1 MLKFIKSER
10 AREASLR
17 PFVILVPMSIFIT
30 AAAASLIDL
39 DGFFAFAKLLN
50 DWILATFS
58 NVISWAVFGF
68 VLTSFGVL
76 LTPLGKVTIGG
87 AGATPTLKPWSWFSI
102 TLCTTIAIG
111 ILFWAM
117 AEPMYHL
124 YEPGSA
130 ARGIVAGSEE
140 AKAFSLVTLFMNWAI
155 SPYAIYTVAA
165 LTFALAYHN
174 LGKPYSVSGPFVAL
188 LGRPLP
194 KPVAAVLDAAI
205 LLALIMGMAA
215 SLGAGML
222 LLSGGVSDMTGLPN
236 GPVLL
241 ALVAGAIGIVV
252 LISSLTGLMRGIRVL
267 SVINT
272 WFFFIFVGVIIVFG
286 PTREIFGQGGQA
298 VLSYAGE
305 FLDRSIF
312 IGAASEDGEW
322 AKGWT
327 TFYFANWLA
336 WAPVTA
342 MFLGR
347 IARGYTVRAFVLVN
361 LILPALFSLLW
372 MSVFGVFAMETDL
385 AEGGVLKQ
393 TLDAVGPEGVMFR
406 ALDFIPLASVLVP
419 IVLILS
425 FISYV
430 TAADSN
436 TEAISQI
443 CKTHD
448 APMTEADETE
458 PTAPRLKIIWVILLC
473 LMAWIMVTFSGIDGV
488 RMLSNVGGLPALFVV
503 LGLQV
508 CLIRMVFQAD
518 DLDRKQVD
526 AAAEATEPV

>member
-1 MLKFIKSER
+1 MSELTKTEG
-10 AREASLR
+10 AREGSLR
-17 PFVILVPMSIFIT
+17 PFVILVPMAIFI
-30 AAAASLIDL
+30 AAAVTSLINL
-39 DGFFAFAKLLN
+39 DGFFTFAKTIN

-58 NVISWAVFGF
+58 TLISWAVFGF
-68 VLTSFGVL
+68 VLTCGAIMVS
-76 LTPLGKVTIGG
+76 PLGKVKIGG
-87 AGATPTLKPWSWFSI
+87 AGAKPILKPLSWFSI

-117 AEPMYHL
+117 AEPMFHL
-124 YEPGSA
+124 YGPGGE
-130 ARGIVAGSEE
+130 ARGIEAGSDA
-140 AKAFSLVTLFMNWAI
+140 AKHFSLVSLFMHWAI

-165 LTFALAYHN
+165 LAFALAYHN

-188 LGRPLP
+188 IGKPLP
-194 KPVAAVLDAAI
+194 KPVSAILDAAI

-222 LLSGGVSDMTGLPN
+222 LLSGGVAKVTGLPS
-236 GPVLL
+236 GPLSL
-241 ALVAGAIGIVV
+241 ALVAISIGIVV
-252 LISSLTGLMRGIRVL
+252 LISSLTGLMRGIRIL
-267 SVINT
+267 SLVNT
-272 WFFFIFVGVIIVFG
+272 WFFFALVAFLVIFG
-286 PTREIFGQGGQA
+286 PAGEMLIQGGQA
-298 VLSYAGE
+298 MLGYASE
-305 FLDRSIF
+305 FLDRSLM
-312 IGAASEDGEW
+312 IGSASGDSEW
-322 AKGWT
+322 AKSWT

-361 LILPALFSLLW
+361 LLLPAFFSMVW

-385 AEGGVLKQ
+385 AQDQVLKQ
-393 TLDAVGPEGVMFR
+393 TLEAGGAEAVMFR
-406 ALDFIPLASVLVP
+406 ALDFLPLTGLMVP
-419 IVLILS
+419 ILLLLS

-436 TEAISQI
+436 TEAISQV
-443 CKTHD
+443 CKTHTHT
-448 APMTEADETE
+448 MTETDETE

-473 LMAWIMVTFSGIDGV
+473 LMAWIMVAFSGIDGV

-508 CLIRMVFQAD
+508 CLIRMVFQAKS
-518 DLDRKQVD
+518 LDTPR
-526 AAAEATEPV
+526 AEKAEM

>member
-1 MLKFIKSER
+1 MFDLSKSER

-17 PFVILVPMSIFIT
+17 PFVIFVPMAIFIT
-30 AAAASLIDL
+30 AVIATMIDRHEFL
-39 DGFFAFAKLLN
+39 AFARLLN

-76 LTPLGKVTIGG
+76 VSPLGKVTIGG
-87 AGATPTLKPWSWFSI
+87 VGAKPILKPWSWFSI

-124 YEPGSA
+124 YEPGAA
-130 ARGIVAGSEE
+130 ARGIDAASSE
-140 AKAFSLVTLFMNWAI
+140 ARAFSLVTLFMNWAI

-174 LGKPYSVSGPFVAL
+174 LGKPYSVSGPFIAL

-194 KPVAAVLDAAI
+194 NAVAAVLDAAI

-222 LLSGGVSDMTGLPN
+222 LLSGGVANLTGLPN
-236 GPVLL
+236 GPVSL
-241 ALVAGAIGIVV
+241 ALVAASIGVVV

-267 SVINT
+267 SVVNT
-272 WFFFIFVGVIIVFG
+272 WFFFIFVGVIILFG
-286 PTREIFGQGGQA
+286 PTREIFVQGGA
-298 VLSYAGE
+298 AMFSYAGE
-305 FLDRSIF
+305 FLDRSLL
-312 IGAASEDGEW
+312 IGEARQDGEW
-322 AKGWT
+322 AKSWT

-361 LILPALFSLLW
+361 LILPALFSMLW

-385 AEGGVLKQ
+385 AQGGVLKQ
-393 TLDAVGPEGVMFR
+393 TLDAIGPEGVMFR
-406 ALDFIPLASVLVP
+406 ALEFIPLTSVLIP
-419 IVLILS
+419 LVLILS

-448 APMTEADETE
+448 GPMTEMDETE
-458 PTAPRLKIIWVILLC
+458 PSAPRLKIIWVLLLC
-473 LMAWIMVTFSGIDGV
+473 LMAWIMVSFSGIDGV

-508 CLIRMVFQAD
+508 CLIRMVFQANV
-518 DLDRKQVD
+518 LDSPREMS
-526 AAAEATEPV
+526 ALE

>member
-1 MLKFIKSER
+1 MAGIPILKKAQDGSLRLFVIVLPMTIFI
-10 AREASLR
+10 AAAIASL
-17 PFVILVPMSIFIT
+17 V
-30 AAAASLIDL
+30 SLEA
-39 DGFFAFAKLLN
+39 FFAFAKTIN

-68 VLTSFGVL
+68 VLTCIGVVMS
-76 LTPLGKVTIGG
+76 PLGKVTIGG
-87 AGATPTLKPWSWFSI
+87 VGATRILKPWSWFSI

-117 AEPMYHL
+117 AEPLYHL
-124 YEPGSA
+124 YDPGGA
-130 ARGIVAGSEE
+130 ARGLAAGSDA
-140 AKAFSLVTLFMNWAI
+140 AKQFSLVSLFMHWTI

-194 KPVAAVLDAAI
+194 TPIAAGLDAAI
-205 LLALIMGMAA
+205 LWALVMGMAA

-222 LLSGGVSDMTGLPN
+222 LLAGGVADMTGWSS
-236 GPVLL
+236 GPLLL
-241 ALVAGAIGIVV
+241 ALVAAAIAIVV
-252 LISSLTGLMRGIRVL
+252 LISSLTGLLRGIRIL
-267 SVINT
+267 SEINT
-272 WFFFIFVGVIIVFG
+272 WFFFALVVFIVLFG
-286 PTREIFGQGGQA
+286 PAWEMLVQGGQA
-298 VLSYAGE
+298 AIGYAGA
-305 FLDRSIF
+305 FLDRSLM
-312 IGAASEDGEW
+312 IGSASGDTEW
-322 AKGWT
+322 AKSWT

-347 IARGYTVRAFVLVN
+347 IARGYSVRAFVVVN
-361 LILPALFSLLW
+361 LVLPALFSMVW

-385 AEGGVLKQ
+385 AQGGVLKE
-393 TLDAVGPEGVMFR
+393 TLDTGGPEAVMFA
-406 ALDFIPLASVLVP
+406 ALDYLPLSSLMIPVLLLV
-419 IVLILS
+419 S

-443 CKTHD
+443 CKTHTH
-448 APMTEADETE
+448 AMTEQDEVE
-458 PTAPRLKIIWVILLC
+458 PSAPRLKILWVILLC
-473 LMAWIMVTFSGIDGV
+473 VMAWIMVAFSGIDGV

-503 LGLQV
+503 IGLQI
-508 CLIRMVFQAD
+508 CLVRMVFQS
-518 DLDRKQVD
+518 DRLNQPR
-526 AAAEATEPV
+526 EHSATT

>member
-1 MLKFIKSER
+1 MRL
-10 AREASLR
+10 
-17 PFVILVPMSIFIT
+17 FVILVPMTIFI
-30 AAAASLIDL
+30 AAAVASLVNL
-39 DGFFAFAKLLN
+39 DAFFAFAKAIN

-58 NVISWAVFGF
+58 TVISWAVFGF
-68 VLTSFGVL
+68 VLTSFGVMVS
-76 LTPLGKVTIGG
+76 PLGKVTIGG
-87 AGATPTLKPWSWFSI
+87 AGATRILKPWSWFSI

-124 YEPGSA
+124 YEPGAA
-130 ARGIVAGSEE
+130 ARGIPPGSE
-140 AKAFSLVTLFMNWAI
+140 AAQAFGLVTLFMNWAI

-174 LGKPYSVSGPFVAL
+174 LGKPYSVSGPFIAL

-194 KPVAAVLDAAI
+194 PAVAAVLDAAI

-222 LLSGGVSDMTGLPN
+222 LLSGGLANLTGLPS
-236 GPVLL
+236 GPVSL
-241 ALVAGAIGIVV
+241 ALVAIAIGVIV

-272 WFFFIFVGVIIVFG
+272 WFFFVFVAVIIVFG
-286 PTREIFGQGGQA
+286 PTREIFVQGGQA

-305 FLDRSIF
+305 FLDRSLL
-312 IGAASEDGEW
+312 IGAASDDGEW
-322 AKGWT
+322 AKSWT

-347 IARGYTVRAFVLVN
+347 IARGYSVRAFVLVN
-361 LILPALFSLLW
+361 LILPALFSMLW
-372 MSVFGVFAMETDL
+372 MSVFGVFAMQTDL
-385 AEGGVLKQ
+385 AENGILKQ
-393 TLDAVGPEGVMFR
+393 TLDTLGPEGVMFQ
-406 ALDFIPLASVLVP
+406 ALEFIPLTSVLIP

-448 APMTEADETE
+448 HAMTEADETE
-458 PTAPRLKIIWVILLC
+458 PRAPRLKIIWVILLC
-473 LMAWIMVTFSGIDGV
+473 LMAWIMVAFSGIDGV

-503 LGLQV
+503 LGLQA

-518 DLDRKQVD
+518 TLNRP
-526 AAAEATEPV
+526 ASASA

>member
-1 MLKFIKSER
+1 MISKR
-10 AREASLR
+10 ARETSLR
-17 PFVILVPMSIFIT
+17 LFVIFVPMSIFI
-30 AAAASLIDL
+30 AAATASLVDL
-39 DGFFAFAKLLN
+39 DGFFAFAKAMN

-76 LTPLGKVTIGG
+76 VSPLGKVTIGG
-87 AGATPTLKPWSWFSI
+87 VGAKPTLKPWSWFSI

-124 YEPGSA
+124 YEPGAA
-130 ARGIVAGSEE
+130 ARGIDAASSK

-174 LGKPYSVSGPFVAL
+174 LGKPYSVSGPFIAL

-194 KPVAAVLDAAI
+194 NAVAAVLDAAI

-222 LLSGGVSDMTGLPN
+222 LLSGGVANLTGLPN
-236 GPVLL
+236 GPVSL
-241 ALVAGAIGIVV
+241 ALVAASIGVVV

-267 SVINT
+267 SVVNT
-272 WFFFIFVGVIIVFG
+272 WFFFIFVGVIILFG
-286 PTREIFGQGGQA
+286 PTREIFVQGA
-298 VLSYAGE
+298 AAMFSYAGE
-305 FLDRSIF
+305 FLDRSLL
-312 IGAASEDGEW
+312 IGEARQDGEW
-322 AKGWT
+322 AKSWT

-361 LILPALFSLLW
+361 LILPALFSMLW

-385 AEGGVLKQ
+385 AQGGVLKQ
-393 TLDAVGPEGVMFR
+393 TLDAIGPEGVMFR
-406 ALDFIPLASVLVP
+406 ALEFIPLTSVLIP
-419 IVLILS
+419 LVLILS

-448 APMTEADETE
+448 GPMTEMDETE
-458 PTAPRLKIIWVILLC
+458 PSAPRLKIIWVVLLC
-473 LMAWIMVTFSGIDGV
+473 LMAWIMVSFSGIDGV

-508 CLIRMVFQAD
+508 CLIRMVFQANV
-518 DLDRKQVD
+518 LDSPREMS
-526 AAAEATEPV
+526 ALE

>member
-1 MLKFIKSER
+1 MRLFVIFVPMTIFI
-10 AREASLR
+10 AAAIASL
-17 PFVILVPMSIFIT
+17 V
-30 AAAASLIDL
+30 DL
-39 DGFFAFAKLLN
+39 DGFFAVAKTMN

-58 NVISWAVFGF
+58 SLISWAVFGF
-68 VLTSFGVL
+68 VLTCIAVVIS
-76 LTPLGKVTIGG
+76 PLGKVTIGG
-87 AGATPTLKPWSWFSI
+87 AGAEKLLKPWSWFSI

-117 AEPMYHL
+117 AEPLFHL
-124 YEPGSA
+124 YEPGGA
-130 ARGIVAGSEE
+130 ARGIEAASAE
-140 AKAFSLVTLFMNWAI
+140 AKQFSMVSLFMHWAI

-194 KPVAAVLDAAI
+194 AAVASVLDAAI

-222 LLSGGVSDMTGLPN
+222 LLSGGVSNLTGLPG
-236 GPVLL
+236 GPVSL
-241 ALVAGAIGIVV
+241 ALVAAAIGVVV

-267 SVINT
+267 SETNT
-272 WFFFIFVGVIIVFG
+272 WFFFLFVGFILVFG
-286 PTREIFGQGGQA
+286 PTWEMVQQGSQA
-298 VLSYAGE
+298 VIGYATE
-305 FLDRSIF
+305 FLDRSLM
-312 IGAASEDGEW
+312 IGAASGDGEW
-322 AKGWT
+322 AKSWT

-361 LILPALFSLLW
+361 LVLPALFSMLW
-372 MSVFGVFAMETDL
+372 MSAFGVFAMETDL
-385 AEGGVLKQ
+385 SQAGLLKE
-393 TLDAVGPEGVMFR
+393 TLDATGPESVLFR
-406 ALDFIPLASVLVP
+406 ALEELPVSSLMIPVL
-419 IVLILS
+419 LILS

-443 CKTHD
+443 CKTHTH
-448 APMTEADETE
+448 AMTEADETE
-458 PTAPRLKIIWVILLC
+458 PSAPRLKIVWVILLC
-473 LMAWIMVTFSGIDGV
+473 LMAWIMVAFSGIDGV
-488 RMLSNVGGLPALFVV
+488 RMLSNVGGLPALFIV

-508 CLIRMVFQAD
+508 CLFRMMFQAGTLETVAPRD
-518 DLDRKQVD
+518 G
-526 AAAEATEPV
+526 

>member
-1 MLKFIKSER
+1 MT
-10 AREASLR
+10 
-17 PFVILVPMSIFIT
+17 IFIA
-30 AAAASLIDL
+30 AAAASLINL

-58 NVISWAVFGF
+58 SLISWAVFGF
-68 VLTSFGVL
+68 VLTALGVL
-76 LTPLGKVTIGG
+76 VSPLGKVTIGG
-87 AGATPTLKPWSWFSI
+87 KGAERTLAPMSWFAI

-117 AEPMYHL
+117 AEPIFHL
-124 YEPGSA
+124 YTPGADAREIAPLSA
-130 ARGIVAGSEE
+130 EARQ
-140 AKAFSLVTLFMNWAI
+140 FSLVTLFMNWTI

-188 LGRPLP
+188 IGRPLP
-194 KPVAAVLDAAI
+194 APIASVLDAAI

-222 LLSGGVSDMTGLPN
+222 LLSGGIANLTGLSS

-241 ALVAGAIGIVV
+241 AVVAAAIGAVV
-252 LISSLTGLMRGIRVL
+252 LISSLTGLMRGIRIL
-267 SVINT
+267 SLINT
-272 WFFFIFVGVIIVFG
+272 WFFFVFVAFILIFG
-286 PTREIFGQGGQA
+286 PTRDMVLQGA
-298 VLSYAGE
+298 AASVSYVAE
-305 FLDRSIF
+305 FVDRSLLV
-312 IGAASEDGEW
+312 GAASEDGDW
-322 AKGWT
+322 AKAWT
-327 TFYFANWLA
+327 TFYFANWRA

-361 LILPALFSLLW
+361 LILPALFSMIW

-385 AEGGVLKQ
+385 AQNGILHE
-393 TLDAVGPEGVMFR
+393 TLQAAGAESVMFR
-406 ALDFIPLASVLVP
+406 ALETLPMAALMIPLVLS
-419 IVLILS
+419 LS

-448 APMTEADETE
+448 HAMTEADETE
-458 PTAPRLKIIWVILLC
+458 PNAPKLKMIWVVLLC
-473 LMAWIMVTFSGIDGV
+473 LMAWIMVAFSGIDGV

-508 CLIRMVFQAD
+508 CLFRMMFQAEQ
-518 DLDRKQVD
+518 LNQPIRALD
-526 AAAEATEPV
+526 AAAD

>member
-1 MLKFIKSER
+1 MSLSAISKR
-10 AREASLR
+10 ARETSLR
-17 PFVILVPMSIFIT
+17 PFVILAPMSIFI
-30 AAAASLIDL
+30 AAATASLVNFE
-39 DGFFAFAKLLN
+39 GFFGFAKAIN

-58 NVISWAVFGF
+58 NLISWSVFSF
-68 VLTSFGVL
+68 VLTAFGVMVS
-76 LTPLGKVTIGG
+76 PLGKVTIGG
-87 AGATPTLKPWSWFSI
+87 SGAQPILKPWSWFSI

-124 YEPGSA
+124 YEPGAA
-130 ARGIVAGSEE
+130 ARGIVPGGADAIG
-140 AKAFSLVTLFMNWAI
+140 FSLVTLFMNWTI

-194 KPVAAVLDAAI
+194 AAMAAVLDAAI

-222 LLSGGVSDMTGLPN
+222 LLSGGLASLTGLPS
-236 GPVLL
+236 GPVSL
-241 ALVAGAIGIVV
+241 ALVALGIGIAV

-267 SVINT
+267 SVVNT

-286 PTREIFGQGGQA
+286 PTSDMLVHGGRA
-298 VLSYAGE
+298 VLAYAGE
-305 FLDRSIF
+305 FLDRSLL

-322 AKGWT
+322 AKSWT

-347 IARGYTVRAFVLVN
+347 IAKGYTVRAFVLVN
-361 LILPALFSLLW
+361 LILPALFSMVW

-385 AEGGVLKQ
+385 AQSGVLKE
-393 TLDAVGPEGVMFR
+393 TLDTAGPEGVMFK
-406 ALDFIPLASVLVP
+406 ALEYIPLTGVLIPV
-419 IVLILS
+419 VLILS

-448 APMTEADETE
+448 EPKTEVGGAS
-458 PTAPRLKIIWVILLC
+458 RLKIIWVILLC
-473 LMAWIMVTFSGIDGV
+473 LMAWIMVAFSGIDGV

-508 CLIRMVFQAD
+508 CLVRMVFQAEA
-518 DLDRKQVD
+518 LNRPQ
-526 AAAEATEPV
+526 AAAPERQL

>member
-1 MLKFIKSER
+1 MANLIQSLR
-10 AREASLR
+10 ARETSLR
-17 PFVILVPMSIFIT
+17 PFVIFAPMSIFI
-30 AAAASLIDL
+30 AAATMSLIDL
-39 DGFFAFAKLLN
+39 DGFFAFAKLIN

-58 NVISWAVFGF
+58 TVISWAVFGF
-68 VLTSFGVL
+68 VLTSFAVML
-76 LTPLGKVTIGG
+76 SPLGKVTIGG
-87 AGATPTLKPWSWFSI
+87 AGAARTLKPWSWFSI

-117 AEPMYHL
+117 AEPIYHL

-130 ARGIVAGSEE
+130 ARGITARSDA

-155 SPYAIYTVAA
+155 SPYAIYTIAA

-174 LGKPYSVSGPFVAL
+174 LGKPYSVAGPFVAL
-188 LGRPLP
+188 IGRPLP
-194 KPVAAVLDAAI
+194 SALAAVLDAAI

-222 LLSGGVSDMTGLPN
+222 LLSGGVADLTGGSN
-236 GPVLL
+236 SPVLL
-241 ALVAGAIGIVV
+241 ALVALAIGVIV

-267 SVINT
+267 SVVNT
-272 WFFFIFVGVIIVFG
+272 WFFFVFVAVIIIFG
-286 PTREIFGQGGQA
+286 PTREIFVQGGQA

-305 FLDRSIF
+305 FLDRSLI
-312 IGAASEDGEW
+312 IGAASEDGDW
-322 AKGWT
+322 AKSWT

-347 IARGYTVRAFVLVN
+347 IARGYSVRAFVLVN
-361 LILPALFSLLW
+361 LILPALFSMLW
-372 MSVFGVFAMETDL
+372 MSVFGVFAMQTDL
-385 AEGGVLKQ
+385 AEGGALKQ
-393 TLDAVGPEGVMFR
+393 TLDSIGPEGVMFR
-406 ALDFIPLASVLVP
+406 ALDFIPLTGLLIPV
-419 IVLILS
+419 VLILS

-443 CKTHD
+443 CKRHD
-448 APMTEADETE
+448 QPMTEADETE
-458 PTAPRLKIIWVILLC
+458 PSAPRLKIVWVILLC
-473 LMAWIMVTFSGIDGV
+473 LMAWIMVAFSGIDGV

-508 CLIRMVFQAD
+508 CLIRMVFQAKA
-518 DLDRKQVD
+518 LDRIAP
-526 AAAEATEPV
+526 AAPAPKP